1 MAKKKQVENTNNILI
16 GLAIVLIVFS
26 TLQAFQIDD
35 IKDEIE
41 LNNALGGVSSASS
54 RTNTGAQGATKAPQS
69 APTMVG
75 GCWWWKK

>member
-1 MAKKKQVENTNNILI
+1 MAKKKQEENTNNILI

-41 LNNALGGVSSASS
+41 LNNALGVSSASS
-54 RTNTGAQGATKAPQS
+54 RTNTGAQGATRAPQS

-75 GCWWWKK
+75 GC

>member
-41 LNNALGGVSSASS
+41 LNNALGVSSASS
-54 RTNTGAQGATKAPQS
+54 RTNTGAQGATRAPQS

-75 GCWWWKK
+75 GC